1 MAGQI
6 TTPVLQIAG
15 GADATVDQSQ
25 PKEFHNALCENG
37 VESVLAIYPGEGH
50 GIKAFPAVVDYT
62 VRTVAWFE
70 KWMPSDM
77 ARSAEQVE
85 EDERL

>member
-6 TTPVLQIAG
+6 TTPVLQING

-25 PKEFHNALCENG
+25 AKEFHNALCENG

-50 GIKAFPAVVDYT
+50 GIKAFPAVIDYT

-70 KWMPSDM
+70 KWMPSDVVG
-77 ARSAEQVE
+77 STEPEQNE
-85 EDERL
+85 L